1 MLAHVLSGQP
11 RPFLCRA
18 EVVFLRSYASGQ
30 LEQEQVLR
38 VAETD
43 LRKQQRKKS
52 EKRAEIKKGERK
64 PGRLHRHENECSAT
78 GRVAQRIGGRGL
90 IA

>member
-1 MLAHVLSGQP
+1 M
-11 RPFLCRA
+11 
-18 EVVFLRSYASGQ
+18 VFLRSYASGH

-52 EKRAEIKKGERK
+52 EKRAEIKKGARS
-64 PGRLHRHENECSAT
+64 GRGA
-78 GRVAQRIGGRGL
+78 GGRTPAPVWSNYVG
-90 IA
+90 ASRQRGVQR